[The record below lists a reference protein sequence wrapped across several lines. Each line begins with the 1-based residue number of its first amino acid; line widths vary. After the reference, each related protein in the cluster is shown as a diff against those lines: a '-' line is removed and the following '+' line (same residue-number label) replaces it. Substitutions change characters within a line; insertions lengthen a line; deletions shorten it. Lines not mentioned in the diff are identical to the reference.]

1 MENSDNMMD
10 SILAA
15 VCQQGPNAETLANAD
30 LSACDIAPNELPPG
44 SAIHEYEIIKTLG
57 SGGFGITYLAQEKH
71 LQRKVVIKE
80 SFPASICYRNNE
92 GDVLL
97 HNPENEQSAFDWAL
111 SNFRREARLLAN
123 LDHPCLPKVYSYF
136 QAHGTAYYVTKFIE
150 GPSLHKLAA
159 DYAKRNERIP
169 QDALLGML
177 VRLLDTLDHMHGRHI
192 LHRDIKPDNI
202 LVDRDGMPVIIDF
215 GAARESRADA
225 DETVIESRGFTPAEQ
240 LTEGSSMGPWT
251 DLYAL
256 GATLYHTLTGKVLPS
271 GKQRALYDTAD
282 ALSSNSELLQHYTP
296 RFLAAIDRA
305 IRPNAQDRYQSVA
318 EWMQQ
323 LHTNK
328 L

>member
-1 MENSDNMMD
+1 MENSENMMD
-10 SILAA
+10 SILEA
-15 VCQQGPNAETLANAD
+15 VCQHGPDAETLATAD
-30 LSACDIAPNELPPG
+30 MSACDIAPNELPPG
-44 SAIHEYEIIKTLG
+44 SMIHEYEIIRTLG
-57 SGGFGITYLAQEKH
+57 SGGFGITYLAKEKH
-71 LQRKVVIKE
+71 LQRIVVIKE
-80 SFPASICYRNNE
+80 SFTSSICYRKND
-92 GDVLL
+92 GSVCLY
-97 HNPENEQSAFDWAL
+97 NPETEQNTCDWAL

-136 QAHGTAYYVTKFIE
+136 QANGTAYYVTKFIE
-150 GPSLHKLAA
+150 GPSLNKLAS
-159 DYAKRNERIP
+159 DYAKRGERIP

-177 VRLLDTLDHMHGRHI
+177 VRLLDTLDHMHSRHI

-225 DETVIESRGFTPAEQ
+225 DETVIESKGFTPAEQ
-240 LTEGSSMGPWT
+240 LTEGSTQGPWT

-282 ALSSNSELLQHYTP
+282 ALSANTELLQHYTP
-296 RFLAAIDRA
+296 RFLASIDRA

-318 EWMQQ
+318 EWMQD
-323 LHTNK
+323 LHTDK